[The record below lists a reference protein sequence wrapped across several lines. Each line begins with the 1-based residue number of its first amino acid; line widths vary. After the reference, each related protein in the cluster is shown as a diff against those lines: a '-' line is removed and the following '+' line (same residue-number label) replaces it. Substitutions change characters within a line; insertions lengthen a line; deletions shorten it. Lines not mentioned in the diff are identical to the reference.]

1 MILTFL
7 GTSASVPTKERAHTG
22 LALRYNGEYFLFDC
36 GENVQRQMMST
47 NVSPMK
53 INNIFISHLHG
64 DHILG
69 LGGLLQSMA
78 LSNRKKP
85 LKIFGPPKITETV
98 ENILKI
104 GYHSISY
111 DIEVV
116 ELELKPNK
124 ILSVNNSGNGY
135 EIYCYPTNHS
145 VPSLAYIFKELKAP
159 KMDMAKVKNL
169 GIEIGS
175 KLKDLKDGKSV
186 EIETF
191 ENGKSVKKTIIPQDV
206 LVKNTEGVSFAYSGD
221 TRPVY
226 AFAMF
231 LKDLNCKVL
240 VHEATFD
247 SSLLENALETMHST
261 FGEALKISEISE
273 VKQLIITH
281 ISARYRSLEAYE
293 SEINDYL
300 EKSTLHGKTLKLEIA
315 KDFLEYDLKKLKVI
329 KPKIKDKE

>member
-36 GENVQRQMMST
+36 GENIQRQMMNT

-64 DHILG
+64 DHVLG

-78 LSNRKKP
+78 LSNRKKT
-85 LKIFGPPKITETV
+85 LKIYGPPKTAEMIEY
-98 ENILKI
+98 ILKI

-111 DIEVV
+111 EIEVI

-124 ILSVNNSGNGY
+124 IISTSKSGNGY

-145 VPSLAYIFKELKAP
+145 VPSLAYVFKELKAP
-159 KMDMAKVKNL
+159 KMDMNKVREL

-175 KLKDLKDGKSV
+175 KLKDLKDGNSV
-186 EIETF
+186 EIEIF
-191 ENGKSVKKTIIPQDV
+191 ENGQIITKTIVPEDV
-206 LVKNTEGVSFAYSGD
+206 LVSNTEGVSFAYSGD

-226 AFAMF
+226 NFAKF
-231 LKDLNCKVL
+231 LNDLNCKVL

-261 FGEALKISEISE
+261 FEEALKISEISG

-281 ISARYRSLEAYE
+281 ISARYRSVKAYE
-293 SEINDYL
+293 TEINTYL
-300 EKSTLHGKTLKLEIA
+300 EKSTLHGKSIKIEIA
-315 KDFLEYDLKKLKVI
+315 RDFMEYDLKKLKVLNS
-329 KPKIKDKE
+329 DK